1 MESIISKIGAD
12 FICLYTRAMLGRRG
26 FKNKSIQ
33 VGGQLITDE
42 KKEYDEVMCCPGAAG
57 LNIHAPEP
65 G

>member
-1 MESIISKIGAD
+1 
-12 FICLYTRAMLGRRG
+12 MLGRRG